1 MTHPAV
7 IKSHQLVVAGDLL
20 GAEHAL
26 AEIAETEG
34 DTALVAVLDQ
44 VAPKDLL
51 AIMREFDGS
60 RESIINMV
68 VTPEQFAQAVV
79 LEKRYGEK
87 GHERL
92 RGMVNAVLY
101 RDEDLAT
108 EYLEAVGDK
117 DGGLVILIDYFSD
130 RVDELFEFVK
140 TGELQLDFT
149 PPEPTEVASVTWLVE
164 KIDEV
169 DEALQDGD
177 ALMNSRPKQSRAEI
191 SDHDWME
198 TAWLLRYEM
207 PDLFEELIIALRD
220 RLARQLESIHT
231 QERAPDRTSDANA
244 VSDEETEEESAI

>member
-68 VTPEQFAQAVV
+68 VTPAQFAQAVV

-101 RDEDLAT
+101 QDEEVAT
-108 EYLEAVGDK
+108 DYLEAVGEK
-117 DGGLVILIDYFSD
+117 EGGLLILIDYFSD
-130 RVDELFEFVK
+130 RVEEVFDFAQ

-149 PPEPTEVASVTWLVE
+149 LPEPMEVKSVTWLNE
-164 KIDEV
+164 KIEEV
-169 DEALQDGD
+169 DEALQDGN
-177 ALMNSRPKQSRAEI
+177 ALTSARPKQSRAEI

-198 TAWLLRYEM
+198 TAWLLRFEL
-207 PDLFEELIIALRD
+207 PDLFEELILALRD
-220 RLARQLESIHT
+220 RLARHLESLNT
-231 QERAPDRTSDANA
+231 QDRAPEDGTPSRTASDDA
-244 VSDEETEEESAI
+244 TEEESAI